1 MKKNSVLAI
10 KGAAIGRKPEAGP
23 QYGEIQDDGKSYTLN
38 STEVHAVAVPL
49 EEEDEW
55 TADVASTLGEES
67 NSARKSSSGQMVDFC
82 IVQSQNP
89 AFGGNN
95 TSGEID
101 VATAQN
107 AKGGSGRMDFESE
120 TLVLGFSHNS
130 TLDIQDDISPPAIG
144 GNGLDVDMVQQIGVN
159 LVF

>member
-1 MKKNSVLAI
+1 MN
-10 KGAAIGRKPEAGP
+10 G
-23 QYGEIQDDGKSYTLN
+23 
-38 STEVHAVAVPL
+38 
-49 EEEDEW
+49 W
-55 TADVASTLGEES
+55 TGDVAPTLGEDS

-82 IVQSQNP
+82 IVQPQNP

-95 TSGEID
+95 TAGEID

-130 TLDIQDDISPPAIG
+130 TLDNQDDISPPAIG
-144 GNGLDVDMVQQIGVN
+144 GNGLGVDMVQQIGVN